1 MEWKELFDKLPVAE
15 KARVFAT
22 EAKRQ
27 YALKNFEVSAQ
38 FRQLAEEAKQNADN
52 N

>member
-1 MEWKELFDKLPVAE
+1 MEWKELFNKLPAAE
-15 KARVFAT
+15 KARICET

-27 YALKNFEVSAQ
+27 YALKNFEVASQ
-38 FRQLAEEAKQNADN
+38 FRKLAEEAKQNASN

>member
-1 MEWKELFDKLPVAE
+1 MQWQEIFNKLPAGE
-15 KARVFAT
+15 KVRICET

-27 YALKNFEVSAQ
+27 YALKSFEVASQ
-38 FRQLAEEAKQNADN
+38 FRKLAEEAKQHASN